1 MTNNE
6 FWLSIREIIDNG
18 FSDEGLTKL
27 DEYAEQFIS
36 GRLVYKRFSPAEQHG
51 CDEGGT
57 NHVIASILAGA
68 EVGSDKCTAPIGS
81 FKREQQ
87 CGAVQERRIKA
98 WAQKSGCWFEDT
110 DKSIPQ
116 TLGQEIAHGGEAH
129 VYDNGQTLV
138 KVIGLDYFVQPVLA
152 LDRIS
157 LHNTYFPQTRMR
169 VLGFGENAAKEFVI
183 VVEQPFIQGMRMND
197 EEIRLY
203 ASKLGY
209 RLINPNNWTFS
220 TERIYLSDMHD
231 ENVIRSK
238 NGNIFVIDCDIRI
251 NTPELNAGGIRE
263 LTNYVEFLN

>member
-87 CGAVQERRIKA
+87 CGAVQERRILA
-98 WAQKSGCWFEDT
+98 SEPTSAT
-110 DKSIPQ
+110 P
-116 TLGQEIAHGGEAH
+116 
-129 VYDNGQTLV
+129 
-138 KVIGLDYFVQPVLA
+138 FVHQS
-152 LDRIS
+152 R
-157 LHNTYFPQTRMR
+157 NTYSQKKLILRLAGR
-169 VLGFGENAAKEFVI
+169 LG
-183 VVEQPFIQGMRMND
+183 
-197 EEIRLY
+197 RLTCRR
-203 ASKLGY
+203 SLG
-209 RLINPNNWTFS
+209 
-220 TERIYLSDMHD
+220 
-231 ENVIRSK
+231 
-238 NGNIFVIDCDIRI
+238 
-251 NTPELNAGGIRE
+251 A
-263 LTNYVEFLN
+263 FL